1 MNLPFLYI
9 GFLGFALCSC
19 AKFSS
24 GRKLK
29 SPPKDQPFGASGIPP
44 QLRAKSPQPTAT
56 ATVAG
61 GNTTPATQ
69 KTLNLT
75 PEEDIVYTDP
85 DNPEAS
91 LPELST
97 LLAAPKRGAWEQ
109 SDTVAKQLAMREGK
123 PLLIWFTDSGSSPMC
138 NALSQELFSQSE
150 FGAWAT
156 DKIVRLKVDSFVRV
170 KDLDLDLGESEDKR
184 ARILNYNSDLKKR
197 YKVLGYPTLIMLN
210 SSGEVVGKYRGYKRG
225 ESQRLWGQL
234 KHAES
239 VSTESYKT
247 WKAALEKRGYREW
260 QDPKGRKI
268 LAKLTSYSKG
278 TLTFIE
284 PDGGKS
290 QTKEENLSEADQ
302 AWIAEQ
308 KKLRSIR

>member
-1 MNLPFLYI
+1 MNRFFLST
-9 GFLGFALCSC
+9 GFLGLALCSC
-19 AKFSS
+19 AKFGS
-24 GRKLK
+24 GPKVK
-29 SPPKDQPFGASGIPP
+29 SPSKDQPFGASGIPP
-44 QLRAKSPQPTAT
+44 QLRAKSAQPTAT
-56 ATVAG
+56 AVVAG
-61 GNTTPATQ
+61 GNATPDP
-69 KTLNLT
+69 KKLLNLT

-91 LPELST
+91 LPELSS

-109 SDTVAKQLAMREGK
+109 SETLAKQLSMREGK

-138 NALSQELFSQSE
+138 NALSQELFGNSE

-156 DKIVRLKVDSFVRV
+156 EKTIRLKVDSFVRV
-170 KDLDLDLGESEDKR
+170 KDLDLDLGEAEDKR
-184 ARILNYNSDLKKR
+184 ARILNYNGDLKKR
-197 YKVLGYPTLIMLN
+197 YKVLGYPTLVMLN
-210 SSGEVVGKYRGYKRG
+210 SSGEVIGKYRGYKRG

-234 KHAES
+234 KHAEA
-239 VSTESYKT
+239 VSTGAHQG
-247 WKAALEKRGYREW
+247 WKASLEKKGYREW

-284 PDGGKS
+284 PDGGKL
-290 QTKEENLSEADQ
+290 QTKEENLSDADQ